1 MRTPIVLYALLSLA
15 IGSALGQTPGSSE
28 VWKEDPAKQRER
40 DASRKAI
47 LEDELAAE
55 AKQYAEAHG
64 ELREG
69 RARQASSQRLEDV
82 SEQVNRHR
90 RNMAELAREIARAE
104 GDIPGKAS
112 RPKPVV
118 DDWLIRVQPTKAES
132 PEWLVPAD
140 RKRQ

>member
-1 MRTPIVLYALLSLA
+1 MRTLIVLCALASLA
-15 IGSALGQTPGSSE
+15 IGSALGQSSGSSE
-28 VWKEDPAKQRER
+28 VWKEDPASQRER
-40 DASRKAI
+40 DAARKAI

-55 AKQYAEAHG
+55 AKQYTEAHG

-69 RARQASSQRLEDV
+69 QARQASSQRLEDASERV
-82 SEQVNRHR
+82 SRHR

-112 RPKPVV
+112 RPKPAS
-118 DDWLIRVQPTKAES
+118 DDWLIRVQPAKTES

-140 RKRQ
+140 RKR